1 MFPSRDS
8 LAYIQI
14 FVPHL
19 ECEILK
25 TISEE
30 SVGWT
35 KVIFIDNLVERAI
48 GFCNCILFLKS
59 NHGCLFTPT
68 MILFRKFSILFDV
81 KFSIVYTTL
90 SFFDFSSY
98 FGVKKKF
105 PDTNLL
111 LSFFSKNSIYI
122 DNYWRNFPF

>member
-1 MFPSRDS
+1 MRDS

-25 TISEE
+25 AISEE

-35 KVIFIDNLVERAI
+35 KAVLIDNLKERAI
-48 GFCNCILFLKS
+48 EFCNCMLFLEG

-68 MILFRKFSILFDV
+68 MILFRKFSAWFDV
-81 KFSIVYTTL
+81 IFHCPSDTIVFHL
-90 SFFDFSSY
+90 F
-98 FGVKKKF
+98 
-105 PDTNLL
+105 
-111 LSFFSKNSIYI
+111 
-122 DNYWRNFPF
+122 